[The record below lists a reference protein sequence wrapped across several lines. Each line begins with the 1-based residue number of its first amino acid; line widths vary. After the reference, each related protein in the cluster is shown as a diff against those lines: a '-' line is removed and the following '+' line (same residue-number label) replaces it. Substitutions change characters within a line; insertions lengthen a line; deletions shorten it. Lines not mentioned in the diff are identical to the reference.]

1 MAEPRPIERLVIFGA
16 TGDLAAR
23 MLLPSLYHLDADGL
37 LLGSLTIIG
46 SARTSMS
53 REAYVERVRRD
64 LEIYVER
71 LDEAVWARFAQRLD
85 YREADVSRPEGFA
98 GVAAAV
104 GGAAAIYY
112 LALSPSLYGTG
123 CRGLE

>member
-1 MAEPRPIERLVIFGA
+1 MAEPRPIERMVIFGA

-37 LLGSLTIIG
+37 LLGSLKIIG

-64 LEIYVER
+64 LEER
-71 LDEAVWARFAQRLD
+71 AEDFDEAVWTRFAERLD

-98 GVAAAV
+98 GVVEAV
-104 GGAAAIYY
+104 
-112 LALSPSLYGTG
+112 
-123 CRGLE
+123 

>member
-37 LLGSLTIIG
+37 LLGSLRIIG

-53 REAYVERVRRD
+53 RETYVERVRRD
-64 LEIYVER
+64 RDER
-71 LDEAVWARFAQRLD
+71 FEDLDDAVWTRFAERLD
-85 YREADVSRPEGFA
+85 YRQADVSKPEGYA
-98 GVAAAV
+98 EVAAAV
-104 GGAAAIYY
+104 GGAATVYF
-112 LALSPSLYGTG
+112 L
-123 CRGLE
+123 